1 MISRRRWD
9 PLVAYYPR
17 TVYLSLLLRFSSS
30 HWHSSVWILLICN
43 AVHWKSCFQS
53 IRSRQRVRDDDK
65 INYHGVEDIDKLS
78 TRIRANYQQ
87 RGEYY
92 EREPQEDC
100 QKIDHRRNCWEK
112 SKRLPSLEKKRE
124 EEEKCSTN
132 RTAESGDE
140 CLFLELSSF
149 AGEQSERDTYI
160 PK

>member
-1 MISRRRWD
+1 MLTIQERFIFLCSFDFLRLIDIRAYEFYLFVTRFIEKDVFNLRSRR
-9 PLVAYYPR
+9 
-17 TVYLSLLLRFSSS
+17 
-30 HWHSSVWILLICN
+30 
-43 AVHWKSCFQS
+43 
-53 IRSRQRVRDDDK
+53 RVRDDDK
-65 INYHGVEDIDKLS
+65 INYHGVEDVNKLS

-140 CLFLELSSF
+140 CSFLELSSF